1 MKKTG
6 FLIASLVL
14 NICLS
19 VFAHW
24 QFEQIQKRDALIER
38 HKIENGELV
47 FNLVKLAPSG
57 SVITLANSFSMAG
70 GNKKM
75 PYRRDIG
82 LRIANKDGTFTDILK
97 IAR

>member
-1 MKKTG
+1 MKRNA
-6 FLIASLVL
+6 FLITALVL
-14 NICLS
+14 NIVLA

-24 QFEQIQKRDALIER
+24 QFQEIQKRDALIER

-57 SVITLANSFSMAG
+57 SVITLANSFSIAG

-82 LRIANKDGTFTDILK
+82 LRIAQKDGTFTDILK
-97 IAR
+97 IAK